1 MMNDFDQTDQLK
13 MRILFLEKELEK
25 WRSDYLSLEE
35 KLRRNP
41 PTRDTF
47 AIRTQSQLDRT
58 YQDYRPIKDGKY
70 S

>member
-1 MMNDFDQTDQLK
+1 MMNDFDQTDQLNMSVLR

-41 PTRDTF
+41 STRDTF
-47 AIRTQSQLDRT
+47 AIR
-58 YQDYRPIKDGKY
+58 DYRPIKDGKY